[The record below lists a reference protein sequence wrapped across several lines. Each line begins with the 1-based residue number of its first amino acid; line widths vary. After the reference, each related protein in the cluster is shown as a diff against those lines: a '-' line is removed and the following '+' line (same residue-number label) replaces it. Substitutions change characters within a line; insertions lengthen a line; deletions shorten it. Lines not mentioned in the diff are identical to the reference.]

1 MKKTVLEAKKQE
13 FAARTQEY
21 DTKEAILLAEEL
33 KHDACLNG
41 RDIIGEQAALLNK
54 HGIEKIMASRK
65 KLTKLVAYGM
75 AINAGG
81 LYEHNGKSYFLP
93 LHVTVNSLNKN
104 GSNIKIVG
112 ADTYVSKAV
121 NISLGN
127 KRLAGFRTK
136 GNVNIEKDENGNVI
150 AIYAINKLPEF
161 VNNRSDGWNV
171 GLELSGEYRYH
182 KPLSYSNIMNFKKD
196 TKTINKSNNIR
207 QGRFRLNIP
216 KMPNGGSSISI
227 ERLAMFLTMAH
238 TNEYLLSADNEDL
251 MLNID
256 ANVMTGNAS
265 SSTSVKLFNGE
276 ENLFIDFNCVE
287 PVCKCDNTLHSKCI
301 LDINNILKDKFQLY
315 DIPNLMSLNTCIPV
329 VSFSANDRVI
339 RELHRVFSITN
350 EDYVADILFR
360 YIMYTCNIHLIQ

>member
-41 RDIIGEQAALLNK
+41 RDIVGEQAALLNK
-54 HGIEKIMASRK
+54 HGIEKIMASEK

-112 ADTYVSKAV
+112 ADTYVKAV

-127 KRLAGFRTK
+127 KRLAGFRTE
-136 GNVNIEKDENGNVI
+136 GNVKIEKDENGNVL
-150 AIYAINKLPEF
+150 AIYAT
-161 VNNRSDGWNV
+161 NRLTGLDNSHSWNV

-182 KPLSYSNIMNFKKD
+182 KPLSSSNLMNFKKD
-196 TKTINKSNNIR
+196 AKTINKPNTIR
-207 QGRFRLNIP
+207 HGRFRLTIP
-216 KMPNGGSSISI
+216 KLSNGGSSISI
-227 ERLAMFLTMAH
+227 ERLVMFLTMAH

-256 ANVMTGNAS
+256 ANVSTGNACT
-265 SSTSVKLFNGE
+265 STSSKLFNGE

-287 PVCKCDNTLHSKCI
+287 PVCKCDNTIHSKCI
-301 LDINNILKDKFQLY
+301 VDINNILKDKFQLY
-315 DIPNLMSLNTCIPV
+315 CIPKLLSLDDCIPI

-339 RELHRVFSITN
+339 RELHRVFSTTN
-350 EDYVADILFR
+350 EDCVADILFR
-360 YIMYTCNIHLIQ
+360 YMMYTCNIHIIQ